1 MASKKIK
8 IEEIL
13 PKVGLVYSEKA
24 NLSEVL
30 CKPKIMPIKSMTI
43 AKIEKMQKDAA
54 NPVKA
59 DKEVDIKSTDIKSF
73 RAE

>member
-13 PKVGLVYSEKA
+13 PKAGLVYSEKA

-30 CKPKIMPIKSMTI
+30 CKPKIMPIKSMTL

-59 DKEVDIKSTDIKSF
+59 DEEDTKRADIKSYRDD
-73 RAE
+73 